1 MILVNKANRMTIQI
15 SFIRVLFNGFG
26 VGLGVETSIAN
37 LDDGNDR
44 RPYSEPPKR
53 DCCLTVIGVRVILTC
68 YPSDYRTRNFDG
80 TSVKTK

>member
-44 RPYSEPPKR
+44 RPIPNRLSAI
-53 DCCLTVIGVRVILTC
+53 VA
-68 YPSDYRTRNFDG
+68 
-80 TSVKTK
+80 